1 MEKERREI
9 ASLTKIMNFYTVLN
23 FLDRKG
29 ISTNTKIIIDE
40 EAALVGGTTAN
51 LLAGDTLTITELFYG
66 LMLPSGND
74 AAHTLAFFCGDLLLK
89 DK

>member
-23 FLDRKG
+23 LIDRKG
-29 ISTNTKIIIDE
+29 ISTNTKIKIDE
-40 EAALVGGTTAN
+40 EVASVSGTTAN
-51 LLAGDTLTITELFYG
+51 LLAGDSLTINDLFYG

-74 AAHTLAFFCGDLLLK
+74 AAHALAHFCGDLLLK